1 MVILLLAGSIAGLL
15 VLRSGWFRERVRE
28 RIIAEIETGTGG
40 RVEIGSFRFSYP
52 RLEATVAPL
61 VLHGKESAA
70 EPPLLRAQSIAIGL
84 RVISMAKRK
93 VDLAYVRVEQPLLRV
108 VTYPDG
114 STNVPVP
121 RLRRPETTWAQDLIN
136 LAVRSYEIDDGLLE
150 YDDRRVPLN
159 LRGEDLRVQ
168 SSYEA
173 AGPRYRGDI
182 ASRRVRVI
190 VQGVGPVELD
200 VAAAFALEESRIVF
214 SRLRMATKESRFD
227 LTGALEDVLAP
238 HGEFNL
244 KAAVG
249 VREAVALFGLP
260 VAPAGAATFDG
271 RLSVSFA
278 KGFDYG
284 FTGRATARGIRYS
297 YDRLKIDGA
306 EARADVRVVP
316 GKLALRN
323 LTATA
328 LGSTVTGQLDLD
340 RDKRVHFEGNLEG
353 LGVRQAASIVTDRF
367 IAWNGTLAGGLAVD
381 AVLGQ
386 PTARIHWNA
395 GIAPAADGTPI
406 EGHLDVSYDQA
417 SQTVQLADSYLATA
431 ATRIEMSGTLGE
443 TMRVRAQS
451 SRLDDVLPALELAMS
466 DAPKELP
473 LKLGG
478 GQATLNGTVS
488 GRLEDP
494 HFIGQAGVTSA
505 SAGGHA
511 FDRFSSDIDVTRRD
525 IRLRRMTLAR
535 GSTTIEGEADV
546 AAREGKFDDASINAR
561 LTVRNVPLAEL
572 AKEAGSN
579 VAIAGIATATV
590 RLSGTL
596 GNPEAEIAAQVEK
609 LAAFGEQADRARA
622 SVRYSLG
629 AIEITAGEADAGAAK
644 LRFQGSYQHRQDDW
658 KNGGVRF
665 EVAAQGLQ
673 ASRVEAFKKRQT
685 LFDGRLD
692 GKAAGT
698 ARIVNGDFSLDSVN
712 GDAAVRNIT
721 FSGEAV
727 GDVSL
732 TAVMQGADLAV
743 RATAQLRESRIQ
755 AQGSWHMAGDDPGS
769 ASIRFPRMSVAALH
783 DLTMIGGTPAQKSA
797 APPLE
802 GYVEGGATVNVA
814 LNKPQDFQAEVTLD
828 TVQLNAKPAQTF
840 RLGVQAQ
847 DVFVRNTQPVVIAVT
862 AKEARVR
869 SAQFIARETNLE
881 VSGAVPLDPKAG
893 ADLTVRGSVNLNLLQ
908 LLNADLL
915 ARGNAT
921 VEASVRGSLRDPQL
935 NGRME
940 LKNAS
945 LYLNDLPNGVDN
957 AAGVILF
964 DRNRATVEKLTAETG
979 GGAISFSGFVEF
991 SAPTLVYRLQAEANQ
1006 VRVRYPEDVSTT
1018 FTAKLA
1024 LNGTSDSSTVS
1035 GVLTLNRASF
1045 NPRADLGQFLAQ
1057 AAKPAPAPPV
1067 TSDYL
1072 RGMQFDVRIETSPS
1086 FEFETSLTRNVEAE
1100 VDLRL
1105 RGTPLRPVLLG
1116 TVSVDQGEIQI
1127 FGNRY
1132 TVNRGDIRFLNP
1144 VKIEPV
1150 FDMDLETR
1158 SRGITVNVAFSGTM
1172 QKLNV
1177 NYSSD
1182 PPMQSREIIALL
1194 AVGRNPSGSAGLG
1207 SSQATGSSSAL
1218 ETGGGLLGQAV
1229 SAQLSNRLQR
1239 FFGASR
1245 LKIDPTLTGVENV
1258 PQARLT
1264 LEQQVSKDITLTYI
1278 TNLNRTQEQIVHIQ
1292 WDLGREWSATAV
1304 RDSNGL
1310 FGVDFQ
1316 FRKRFK

>member
-1 MVILLLAGSIAGLL
+1 M
-15 VLRSGWFRERVRE
+15 
-28 RIIAEIETGTGG
+28 
-40 RVEIGSFRFSYP
+40 
-52 RLEATVAPL
+52 
-61 VLHGKESAA
+61 
-70 EPPLLRAQSIAIGL
+70 
-84 RVISMAKRK
+84 
-93 VDLAYVRVEQPLLRV
+93 
-108 VTYPDG
+108 
-114 STNVPVP
+114 
-121 RLRRPETTWAQDLIN
+121 
-136 LAVRSYEIDDGLLE
+136 
-150 YDDRRVPLN
+150 
-159 LRGEDLRVQ
+159 
-168 SSYEA
+168 
-173 AGPRYRGDI
+173 
-182 ASRRVRVI
+182 
-190 VQGVGPVELD
+190 
-200 VAAAFALEESRIVF
+200 
-214 SRLRMATKESRFD
+214 
-227 LTGALEDVLAP
+227 
-238 HGEFNL
+238 
-244 KAAVG
+244 
-249 VREAVALFGLP
+249 
-260 VAPAGAATFDG
+260 
-271 RLSVSFA
+271 
-278 KGFDYG
+278 
-284 FTGRATARGIRYS
+284 
-297 YDRLKIDGA
+297 
-306 EARADVRVVP
+306 
-316 GKLALRN
+316 
-323 LTATA
+323 
-328 LGSTVTGQLDLD
+328 
-340 RDKRVHFEGNLEG
+340 
-353 LGVRQAASIVTDRF
+353 
-367 IAWNGTLAGGLAVD
+367 
-381 AVLGQ
+381 
-386 PTARIHWNA
+386 
-395 GIAPAADGTPI
+395 PAADATPI
-406 EGHLDVSYDQA
+406 EGRLDVSYDQA

-451 SRLDDVLPALELAMS
+451 SNLDDVLPALELAMS

-473 LKLGG
+473 LKLSGG
-478 GQATLNGTVS
+478 GQATLNGTAS

-494 HFIGQAGVTSA
+494 HFIGQAGVTNA

-525 IRLRRMTLAR
+525 VHLRRMTLAR
-535 GSTTIEGEADV
+535 GSTAIEGEADV
-546 AAREGKFDDASINAR
+546 AAREGGFDDASINAR
-561 LTVRNVPLAEL
+561 LTVRNAALAEL

-579 VAIAGIATATV
+579 VAIAGTATATV

-596 GNPEAEIAAQVEK
+596 RNPEAEIAAQVEK
-609 LAAFGEQADRARA
+609 PAAFGEQADRARA
-622 SVRYSLG
+622 NVRYSPG

-658 KNGGVRF
+658 KNGAVRF

-685 LFDGRLD
+685 QFDGRLD
-692 GKAAGT
+692 GKAVGA
-698 ARIVNGDFSLDSVN
+698 ARMVNGDFSLDSVN
-712 GDAAVRNIT
+712 GDAAIRNLT
-721 FSGEAV
+721 VSGEAV
-727 GDVSL
+727 GDLAL
-732 TAVMQGADLAV
+732 TAAMQGADLSV

-755 AQGSWHMAGDDPGS
+755 AQGSWHMEGDDPGS
-769 ASIRFPRMSVAALH
+769 ATIRFPRMSVAALH
-783 DLTMIGGTPAQKSA
+783 DLAMIGGTPAQKSA
-797 APPLE
+797 APPFE
-802 GYVEGGATVNVA
+802 GYVEGGATVRVA

-828 TVQLNAKPAQTF
+828 TVLLNAKPTQTF
-840 RLGVQAQ
+840 RLGVEAQ
-847 DVFVRNTQPVVIAVT
+847 DTVVRNTQPVVIAVT

-869 SAQFIARETNLE
+869 SGQFIARETNLE

-893 ADLTVRGSVNLNLLQ
+893 ADLMVRGSVNLNLLQ
-908 LLNADLL
+908 LLNANLL

-979 GGAISFSGFVEF
+979 GGKISFGGFVEF
-991 SAPTLVYRLQAEANQ
+991 SVPTLVYRLQAEANQ
-1006 VRVRYPEDVSTT
+1006 VRVRYPDDVSTT

-1024 LNGTSDSSTVS
+1024 LNGTSDASTVS

-1045 NPRADLGQFLAQ
+1045 NPRADLGQLLAQ
-1057 AAKPAPAPPV
+1057 AARPVPAPPA

-1072 RGMQFDVRIETSPS
+1072 RGMQFDVRIETGPS
-1086 FEFETSLTRNVEAE
+1086 FEFETSLTRDVEAE
-1100 VDLRL
+1100 VDLHL

-1194 AVGRNPSGSAGLG
+1194 AVGRNPSESAGLA
-1207 SSQATGSSSAL
+1207 SSQVTGSSSAL
-1218 ETGGGLLGQAV
+1218 EAGGGLLGQAV

-1278 TNLNRTQEQIVHIQ
+1278 TNLNRTQEQIVQIQ
-1292 WDLGREWSATAV
+1292 WDLGRQWSATAV